1 MGCKA
6 TKLCYP
12 RSRRKNRQKETQQ
25 ELNDVTG
32 STSCLQQK
40 IKDYE
45 EEIRTLLQRH
55 QEEKMALEEAGRR
68 QLEEQERAL
77 RDQARQDAAADLET
91 RLAAQASALS
101 AEMERKCEDLQ
112 RRFAEERTSLTETY
126 EKLTTSLQ
134 ETIAELSGQLASFQE
149 KMRRVEES
157 VLSQDYKIHIQD
169 HGSPG
174 EFWER
179 ELQSLHFVIEMKGER
194 IREQDKRLQAQ
205 QSTMDRNVVLEERL
219 HSLQQEGEALRA
231 QAQNQA
237 AMTIRLTEQLLN
249 AQVALEKEKQLC
261 EKLQRDKEQNSY
273 RTVNGDGPPHFSLAM
288 ATQDVSIMVT

>member
-157 VLSQDYKIHIQD
+157 VLSQDYKIHIQ
-169 HGSPG
+169 
-174 EFWER
+174 
-179 ELQSLHFVIEMKGER
+179 
-194 IREQDKRLQAQ
+194 
-205 QSTMDRNVVLEERL
+205 MDRNVVLEERL